1 MGLILRNNAI
11 IKNLVIGGTGGSG
24 GEGGGGGG
32 INTTGLFLHYDI
44 GDTSSYPG
52 SGTTLT
58 NLANTDSGYNATIN
72 NTPTYNGSG
81 ASAYLSVSTNSQIT
95 ANLGSLL
102 DGVTAHT
109 TISHWVR
116 PTGSG
121 AAQLFRRY
129 DGNWPIQF
137 GSVSGFWD
145 IHSDGNITAQYWGQD
160 RTSRWQTLNINGT
173 YNNTWVNIVMTY
185 GPSGGV
191 RLYLNGTEDTGQ
203 ALTTNYGSGTNTLDA
218 INDFEIMHPK
228 TYMEFAHFAYYTR
241 ELTASEVSSNFD
253 ALKTRY
259 GY

>member
-24 GEGGGGGG
+24 GEGGGSGG

-145 IHSDGNITAQYWGQD
+145 ILSDGNIAAQYWGQD
-160 RTSRWQTLNINGT
+160 KTSRWQSLNINGT

>member
-11 IKNLVIGGTGGSG
+11 IKNLVIGGSGGSG
-24 GEGGGGGG
+24 GEGGGG
-32 INTTGLFLHYDI
+32 ISTTGLFLHYDI

-58 NLANTDSGYNATIN
+58 NLVNSDSGYNATIN

-81 ASAYLSVSTNSQIT
+81 TSAYLSVSTNSQII

-129 DGNWPIQF
+129 DGNWPIQA

-145 IHSDGNITAQYWGQD
+145 ILSDGNLAAQYWGAD
-160 RTSRWQTLNINGT
+160 RTSRWQSLNINGT

-185 GPSGGV
+185 GPTGGV
-191 RLYLNGTEDTGQ
+191 RLYLNGVEDTGQ
-203 ALTTNYGSGTNTLDA
+203 ALTTAYGSGTNTLDA
-218 INDFEIMHPK
+218 ITSFEIMHPK
-228 TYMEFAHFAYYTR
+228 TYLEFAHFAYYTR
-241 ELTASEVSSNFD
+241 ELSGSEVSSNFD
-253 ALKTRY
+253 ALKSRY